1 MPSPKKY
8 EVYTYLK
15 FPSQK
20 GGDDFEVRGSKFTNK
35 NTKDMLVQIV
45 GRSSDFLQSDH
56 EVLLKDFQITFNF
69 IEIPEGGGSATI
81 SRDKLSILNKTSVNK
96 VTNNDNN
103 CFWYAL
109 VMLVYA
115 KHPQIKQIKMGR
127 KIRETLAMELCS
139 HCGMEWNKSVSFD
152 EIPMVEEQ
160 LQCNIMVL
168 DIENIPIPTS
178 SIYNSLMYKNSN
190 VKSSTQFWLLHDLDH
205 YHSINLKDF

>member
-1 MPSPKKY
+1 M
-8 EVYTYLK
+8 
-15 FPSQK
+15 
-20 GGDDFEVRGSKFTNK
+20 
-35 NTKDMLVQIV
+35 
-45 GRSSDFLQSDH
+45 
-56 EVLLKDFQITFNF
+56 
-69 IEIPEGGGSATI
+69 
-81 SRDKLSILNKTSVNK
+81 SILNKTSVNK

-160 LQCNIMVL
+160 LQCNIMIL
-168 DIENIPIPTS
+168 DIETS
-178 SIYNSLMYKNSN
+178 QL
-190 VKSSTQFWLLHDLDH
+190 
-205 YHSINLKDF
+205 